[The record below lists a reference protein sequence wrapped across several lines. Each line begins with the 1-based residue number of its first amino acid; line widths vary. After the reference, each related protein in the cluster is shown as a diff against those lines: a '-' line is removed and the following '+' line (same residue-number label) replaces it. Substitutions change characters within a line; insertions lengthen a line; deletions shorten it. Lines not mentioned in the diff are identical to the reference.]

1 MPGFLT
7 KRVRAIPA
15 TRIVAAL
22 VVFAMAPPKTSAALE
37 RPLADALPAG
47 KPSCHARVFAAA
59 ELNAQP
65 GRRVEAI
72 AIERAA
78 RDVAAERK
86 WSRLEEFDG
95 TAIVSATLRVRF
107 RGDKVT
113 HSARLE
119 CFRGDGES
127 LVCES
132 PACVGGELRMSGDGR
147 GAIKVSIGGT
157 LKSGRF
163 IGHYIHLDDSCEGRA
178 GGPLVLE
185 SGDDERSFSLAAA
198 PQEAC
203 Q

>member
-1 MPGFLT
+1 M
-7 KRVRAIPA
+7 RVRSIPA

-22 VVFAMAPPKTSAALE
+22 IVIASAPPTSAALR
-37 RPLADALPAG
+37 RPLADALPPG
-47 KPSCHARVFAAA
+47 KPSCHARVFGDA
-59 ELNAQP
+59 ELAANP
-65 GRRVEAI
+65 TRRVEAI
-72 AIERAA
+72 AIERSA

-86 WSRLEEFDG
+86 WSKLDEFDG
-95 TAIVSATLRVRF
+95 TAIVSAALRVRF

-113 HSARLE
+113 HAARLE
-119 CFRGDGES
+119 CFRGDGDS

-132 PACVGGELRMSGDGR
+132 PACVGGELRISGEGP

-185 SGDDERSFSLAAA
+185 SGDDEHSFSLVAA
-198 PQEAC
+198 PKEAC
-203 Q
+203 R